1 MSKLTDFVKFVFFP
15 WKYILDIFFKNK
27 SILLTGPKSSGKTT
41 FLRHFKKDI
50 IEGAT
55 SAHQEYV
62 VNDTHFKKVKD
73 MAGDS
78 AWLYERFDR
87 EIEGYDYS
95 LLFFNVSEYVKD
107 EDYRDDS
114 NARIQMIHNICK
126 KTNQKLLLVGTHI
139 DFGECYRCKVIDI
152 ITQKPY
158 REVINNL
165 VFIDTRRD
173 ADVKTKVLDKLK
185 E

>member
-15 WKYILDIFFKNK
+15 WKYIFDKFLKNK

-87 EIEGYDYS
+87 EIEGYDYI
-95 LLFFNVSEYVKD
+95 LLFFNVSD
-107 EDYRDDS
+107 
-114 NARIQMIHNICK
+114 
-126 KTNQKLLLVGTHI
+126 
-139 DFGECYRCKVIDI
+139 VI
-152 ITQKPY
+152 Y
-158 REVINNL
+158 S
-165 VFIDTRRD
+165 
-173 ADVKTKVLDKLK
+173 
-185 E
+185 